1 MHKQGPKTDYT
12 KWMMRGVLLAVLL
25 APLVAMASSASTG
38 MPWETP
44 FQSFYKSISGPVAF
58 GISLLGI
65 VVCGATLVWGGEIN
79 EFVRRGV
86 MLVLVVALIVSAN
99 SILTTLF
106 SGGAATIVPITATS
120 ESGVGQGTMPV
131 EASR

>member
-1 MHKQGPKTDYT
+1 MHTRTRKTDYT
-12 KWMMRGVLLAVLL
+12 KWMTWALILAITLLPIA
-25 APLVAMASSASTG
+25 AMASSASTG

-65 VVCGATLVWGGEIN
+65 VVTGATLVFGGEIN
-79 EFVRRGV
+79 EFVRRGI
-86 MLVLVVALIVSAN
+86 MMVLVVAIIVSAN

-106 SGGAATIVPITATS
+106 SGGAATIT
-120 ESGVGQGTMPV
+120 PV
-131 EASR
+131 AQIDAPAVHQ